1 MNLFD
6 GLRRQAM
13 AILSGLLLVSVAGAA
28 DAPPRGTVKVDYAN
42 AQAFT
47 DVGDEKRQ
55 PTDAERDAILKQLTT
70 SIERRA
76 GTRIPQGS
84 TLAITVTDIDRAGE
98 FEVWRGPQADHI
110 RVMKAIYP
118 PRIKLSFS
126 LVDANGAKLAGGDRD
141 LRDLDYQTGIV
152 DDRQDPLRYEKR
164 MLNRWIDREL
174 GAIAGSTTPR

>member
-6 GLRRQAM
+6 GLRKRAT
-13 AILSGLLLVSVAGAA
+13 AILMGSLLCSTSPLLAA

-42 AQAFT
+42 AKEFT
-47 DVGDEKRQ
+47 DVGDERRQ

-70 SIERRA
+70 FIEQRA
-76 GTRIPQGS
+76 GARVPQGS

-110 RVMKAIYP
+110 RVFKPVYS
-118 PRIKLSFS
+118 PRIKLTFS
-126 LVDANGAKLAGGDRD
+126 LVDANGGKIAGGDRD
-141 LRDLDYQTGIV
+141 LRDLDYLTGII

-164 MLNRWIDREL
+164 MLNRWIQREFH
-174 GAIAGSTTPR
+174 P